1 MLTRQPYF
9 KVVAAL
15 PLPIEDMKNG
25 IIFDTEQQG
34 TDSVLAWAESAL
46 CPLNKARYR
55 KPGVNARG
63 KPVKGRR
70 DFGCSHGRKSSSKAE
85 QKRPWQRVK
94 FTGCQVK
101 NTLPFLWLQKGGTL
115 GIIL

>member
-9 KVVAAL
+9 KVMAAL

-46 CPLNKARYR
+46 CPLNK
-55 KPGVNARG
+55 
-63 KPVKGRR
+63 
-70 DFGCSHGRKSSSKAE
+70 E
-85 QKRPWQRVK
+85 QEAWGEC
-94 FTGCQVK
+94 TGEACVM
-101 NTLPFLWLQKGGTL
+101 
-115 GIIL
+115 